1 MDLEPDRDLLRRKS
15 TRLTSDPLG
24 LHRSAAGLGG
34 NGHAPPFLPHDD
46 GLTFAATFL
55 DLLRLTWPMHDT
67 LGDDGSGVRYP
78 DADGC
83 LLLPR
88 ASGGTMEMMGPENAL
103 RWLKDDR
110 PREEGKVEE
119 KEATVD
125 RRNEAIP
132 PPVKLLD
139 RPFCFGFSIKR
150 LIKKHVRRCQALA
163 RFFSPDDERTRT
175 LSLGRVLRLDLSLL
189 LVLVAVDPGND
200 GWSIIIYTRV
210 GHGRF
215 GA

>member
-1 MDLEPDRDLLRRKS
+1 
-15 TRLTSDPLG
+15 
-24 LHRSAAGLGG
+24 
-34 NGHAPPFLPHDD
+34 
-46 GLTFAATFL
+46 L

-83 LLLPR
+83 LLL
-88 ASGGTMEMMGPENAL
+88 
-103 RWLKDDR
+103 